1 MCGHLGKCNYWHLQV
16 YKGRLRSN
24 GKAVAVK
31 VQRPGVREQIAL
43 DIYILRAAAAALR
56 AWRKLNRWATDHV
69 LLASQPAAQD
79 SGAIGRAS
87 QGIAG

>member
-1 MCGHLGKCNYWHLQV
+1 V

-56 AWRKLNRWATDHV
+56 AWRKLNR
-69 LLASQPAAQD
+69 
-79 SGAIGRAS
+79 
-87 QGIAG
+87 

>member
-1 MCGHLGKCNYWHLQV
+1 MHICGLLGNRTSRHLQV

-56 AWRKLNRWATDHV
+56 AWRKLNR
-69 LLASQPAAQD
+69 
-79 SGAIGRAS
+79 
-87 QGIAG
+87 